1 MRKKVFVYV
10 ISLTLLLSAC
20 TASNTK
26 TITSG
31 MPDTISS
38 ISAEITAKEPAFE
51 TYTDKNVSFQ
61 YDKNLFSVDASDE
74 SLIIINCLAIPEEP
88 AGSHNTLMGIVTET
102 NDDYKDFSKDESK
115 MVSEYLAKEVCQG
128 FFTLN
133 DGESIIKEST
143 NYSNLCAEYVME
155 ISDGSICYTK
165 TLNYNSEITMVILRL
180 CEYSKE
186 YNNSFMDIYKS
197 AISELGNYDFGDL
210 MTTADADNSDTKIP
224 VETPDVTT
232 AVADNI
238 PTEYKSALNK
248 AYSYSD
254 IMHMS
259 KAGIY
264 DQLTSEYGEKFSAE
278 AAQYAIDNMEADWNA
293 NALAKAKEYSDTMHM
308 SKLGVYDQLISEY
321 GEKFTPEEAQYAI
334 DNVVAD
340 WNANALEKAKSYQE
354 MDMSPSAIHDQLTS
368 EYGERFT
375 KEEADYAIENLN

>member
-1 MRKKVFVYV
+1 MRKKVFVYA
-10 ISLTLLLSAC
+10 IILTLLLSAC
-20 TASNTK
+20 AASNTK
-26 TITSG
+26 TSTSD

-38 ISAEITAKEPAFE
+38 ISAETTAKEPVFE
-51 TYTDKNVSFQ
+51 TYTNKNVSFQ

-74 SLIIINCLAIPEEP
+74 ALIIINCLAMPEEP

-102 NDDYKDFSKDESK
+102 NDDYRDFTEDEAK

-180 CEYSKE
+180 CEYSKD

-197 AISELGNYDFGDL
+197 AMSELGNYDFSDL
-210 MTTADADNSDTKIP
+210 MITADDDNSDTKVP
-224 VETPDVTT
+224 VETSDVTT

-254 IMHMS
+254 MMHMS

-278 AAQYAIDNMEADWNA
+278 AAQYAIDNMDADWNA

-321 GEKFTPEEAQYAI
+321 GEKFAPEEAQYAI

-340 WNANALEKAKSYQE
+340 WNANALAKAKSYQE

-375 KEEADYAIENLN
+375 KEEADYAIENLK